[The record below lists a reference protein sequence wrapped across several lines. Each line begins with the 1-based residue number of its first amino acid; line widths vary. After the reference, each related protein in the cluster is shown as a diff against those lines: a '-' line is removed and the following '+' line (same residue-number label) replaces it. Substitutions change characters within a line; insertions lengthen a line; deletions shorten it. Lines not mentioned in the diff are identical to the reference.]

1 MKRILF
7 LTTILMVNYC
17 FAQHSTMR
25 FTNEPI
31 RLNQES
37 VLMVPFESKMYLSD
51 INKELAVENNLTADQ
66 IIQRFINGIDQSIYY
81 TFRDRCNI
89 TSFYELQDGE
99 SGKDLNYIY
108 DNLKLEYELVSK
120 GDQSSGFDKMKNKFK
135 KKEDQEYKRGEIRDG
150 EIYSERD
157 ERERYM
163 KAVVENNEMLDS
175 MHFKFDNSYFLFIT
189 ELDIKNLYT
198 DAIAMQSMDYD
209 REIKVHYTLYY
220 KNGEILS
227 TGVSATTFPGRLNNI
242 DKIIS
247 GYFPILA
254 QNIYVELFPDESK
267 AEESKIDLKI
277 WK

>member
-7 LTTILMVNYC
+7 LTATLLVNYC

-31 RLNQES
+31 HLNQES

-51 INKELAVENNLTADQ
+51 INKDLATENNLTTDQ
-66 IIQRFINGIDQSIYY
+66 IIQRFTNGIDQSIYY
-81 TFRDRCNI
+81 TFREKCNI
-89 TSFYELQDGE
+89 TSFYELEDQESAQDL
-99 SGKDLNYIY
+99 SYIY

-120 GDQSSGFDKMKNKFK
+120 SDQASGLDKMKNKFK
-135 KKEDQEYKRGEIRDG
+135 KKENQEYKRAEIRNG

-157 ERERYM
+157 DRERYM
-163 KAVVENNEMLDS
+163 KAVVQNDEMLDS
-175 MHFKFDNSYFLFIT
+175 MHFKFDNTYFLFIT
-189 ELDIKNLYT
+189 ELDIKNRYT

-209 REIKVHYTLYY
+209 REIKVHYTLYH
-220 KNGEILS
+220 KSGDILS
-227 TGVSATTFPGRLNNI
+227 TGISATTFSSSLNDI

>member
-51 INKELAVENNLTADQ
+51 INKELAEENNLTADQ

-120 GDQSSGFDKMKNKFK
+120 GDQSSGFDRMKNKFK

-227 TGVSATTFPGRLNNI
+227 TGVSATTFPGHLNNI

>member
-7 LTTILMVNYC
+7 LATTLLVNYC

-31 RLNQES
+31 RLNQQS

-51 INKELAVENNLTADQ
+51 INKELATENNLNAEQ
-66 IIQRFINGIDQSIYY
+66 IIQRFTNGIDQSIYY

-89 TSFYELQDGE
+89 TSFYELEDQE
-99 SGKDLNYIY
+99 STKDLNYIY
-108 DNLKLEYELVSK
+108 DNLNLEYELVSK
-120 GDQSSGFDKMKNKFK
+120 GDQASGFDKMKNKFK
-135 KKEDQEYKRGEIRDG
+135 KKESQEYKRGEIRNG

-157 ERERYM
+157 DRERYM
-163 KAVVENNEMLDS
+163 KAVVKNDEMLDS
-175 MHFKFDNSYFLFIT
+175 MHFKFNNTYFLFIT
-189 ELDIKNLYT
+189 ELDIKNLYA
-198 DAIAMQSMDYD
+198 DAIAMQRMDYD
-209 REIKVHYTLYY
+209 REVKVHYTLYH

-227 TGVSATTFPGRLNNI
+227 TGVSATTFPATLNNI

-254 QNIYVELFPDESK
+254 QNIYAELFPDESK
-267 AEESKIDLKI
+267 AEESKIDLKL

>member
-7 LTTILMVNYC
+7 LASILLVNYS

-51 INKELAVENNLTADQ
+51 INKDLALENNLNAEE
-66 IIQRFINGIDQSIYY
+66 IIQRFTNGIDQSIYY

-89 TSFYELQDGE
+89 TSFYELDDQE
-99 SGKDLNYIY
+99 SVKDLNYIY
-108 DNLKLEYELVSK
+108 DNLKLEYELVSQ
-120 GDQSSGFDKMKNKFK
+120 GDQTSGLDKMKNKLK
-135 KKEDQEYKRGEIRDG
+135 KKEDQEYKRGEIRAG

-163 KAVVENNEMLDS
+163 KAVVQNNDMLDS

-198 DAIAMQSMDYD
+198 DAIAMQSMNYE
-209 REIKVHYTLYY
+209 REIKVHYTLYH
-220 KNGEILS
+220 KSGEILS
-227 TGVSATTFPGRLNNI
+227 TGVSATTFPGNLNNI

-267 AEESKIDLKI
+267 AEESKIDFKI